1 MSEHGITERAC
12 PFRNFGGNSWLE
24 MAEESSGQHDAT
36 WKRNHVGVRRGTLLP
51 LKMIRSFYVLATP
64 NSEVTKAD
72 TNKSSSF
79 SLFDEKKRPENNKL
93 GMAINNGGGS
103 EEGALQ
109 TVLYMWGYLPGAL
122 PQRTP
127 LLTPVAVRVPPC
139 DYSWND
145 VCGGG
150 CGFAIAIS
158 ESGKL
163 ITWGS
168 TDDLGQSYVT
178 SGKHGETPEPF
189 PLPTEA
195 SIVKAAAGWAHCVAV
210 TEHGAVYTWG
220 WKECIPSGRVF
231 GEPSTGVSLEKDV
244 PGRHS
249 QVSTEQV
256 SPRSQGSRSTGG
268 TASSNSGEESTK
280 RRRVSSAKQTAES
293 SSSSDDSLTA
303 FPCLVTLNPGIRIAS
318 VAAGGRHTLAL
329 SDTGLVWAWGY
340 GGEGQLGLGSR
351 IRMVSTPHLVPCIDS
366 SYYSKDRSATLAR
379 GNMGSEGQTFRVP
392 GSYIKRI
399 ACGGRHS
406 AVITD
411 AGALLTFGWGLY
423 GQCGQGITDDELS
436 PTCVSSILGI
446 HIERVAAGLWHTVC
460 TSADGDVYA
469 FGENQ
474 FGQLG
479 TGADQAET
487 LPRLLD
493 SPSLDN
499 LRAKNISCGARHTAL
514 VTGVVLGIC
523 NIVVESS
530 LLSCDFWALQLGL
543 GDVID
548 RNIPSEVIIEGCAPK
563 NVACGWWHTLLLAE
577 SPT

>member
-1 MSEHGITERAC
+1 
-12 PFRNFGGNSWLE
+12 
-24 MAEESSGQHDAT
+24 
-36 WKRNHVGVRRGTLLP
+36 
-51 LKMIRSFYVLATP
+51 
-64 NSEVTKAD
+64 
-72 TNKSSSF
+72 
-79 SLFDEKKRPENNKL
+79 
-93 GMAINNGGGS
+93 MAINNGEGS
-103 EEGALQ
+103 EGGTLQ
-109 TVLYMWGYLPGAL
+109 RLLYMWGYLPGAL

-127 LLTPVAVRVPPC
+127 LLTPVPVRFPPSG
-139 DYSWND
+139 YSWKD

-150 CGFAIAIS
+150 CGFAMAIS
-158 ESGKL
+158 EPGKL

-210 TEHGAVYTWG
+210 TEHGEVYTWG

-244 PGRHS
+244 PGRQS
-249 QVSTEQV
+249 PLSTEQA

-293 SSSSDDSLTA
+293 SSSSDDTLTA
-303 FPCLVTLNPGIRIAS
+303 FPCLVTLNPGIRIAT

-329 SDTGLVWAWGY
+329 SDTGLVWGWGY

-351 IRMVSTPHLVPCIDS
+351 IRMVSSPHLVPCIDS
-366 SYYSKDRSATLAR
+366 SYYGKDWSTTLAR
-379 GNMGSEGQTFRVP
+379 GSIGSDGQNFRIP
-392 GSYIKRI
+392 GSYVKKI

-406 AVITD
+406 TVITD

-423 GQCGQGITDDELS
+423 GQCGQGTTDDELS
-436 PTCVSSILGI
+436 PTCVSSLLGI
-446 HIERVAAGLWHTVC
+446 QIEGVAAGLWHTVC
-460 TSADGDVYA
+460 TTADGDVYA
-469 FGENQ
+469 FGGNQ

-487 LPRLLD
+487 LPSLVD
-493 SPSLDN
+493 SPSLEN
-499 LRAKNISCGARHTAL
+499 THVKNISCGARHTAL
-514 VTGVVLGIC
+514 ITEGGKVFCWGWNKYG
-523 NIVVESS
+523 
-530 LLSCDFWALQLGL
+530 QLGL

-548 RNIPSEVIIEGCAPK
+548 RNVPSEVTIEGCVPK